1 MLAALGY
8 GGVALNTVVAKLV
21 DLYKKEQK
29 QSTTKDLSQ
38 LLANMKPRTSKA
50 QNSHGILVKGEDGI
64 LVKLAKCCNPIPGDQ
79 IIGYITRGR
88 GISVHRADC
97 PNVLTNTDE
106 ANRMIEVAWD
116 IATDSVYR
124 VSLQISASD
133 QPGILANIMMVA
145 SESKLNINALNV
157 HVDKRKT
164 AYISMGV
171 DIRNAEQ
178 LEYIIAKIKS
188 IKGIYNVERIIS
200 TSIGG

>member
-1 MLAALGY
+1 MDKLTEYGKKKAKVFELVPFKKKLYEYDFYKSIDDEYFKEMDEFLTRMRDKTNGYLAF
-8 GGVALNTVVAKLV
+8 
-21 DLYKKEQK
+21 
-29 QSTTKDLSQ
+29 
-38 LLANMKPRTSKA
+38 
-50 QNSHGILVKGEDGI
+50 
-64 LVKLAKCCNPIPGDQ
+64 
-79 IIGYITRGR
+79 
-88 GISVHRADC
+88 
-97 PNVLTNTDE
+97 PNNDE

-124 VSLQISASD
+124 VSLQISAVD

-145 SESKLNINALNV
+145 SESKLNINSLNV

-188 IKGIYNVERIIS
+188 VKGIYNVERIIS